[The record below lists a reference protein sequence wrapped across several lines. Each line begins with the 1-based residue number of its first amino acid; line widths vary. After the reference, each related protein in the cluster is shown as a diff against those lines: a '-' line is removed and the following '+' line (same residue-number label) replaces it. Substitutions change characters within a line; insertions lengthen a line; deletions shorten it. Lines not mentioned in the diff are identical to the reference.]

1 MLPAETRSLAPAPA
15 DSRPMT
21 RRENEVRRFVRERY
35 GPRGTLRLHRA
46 AIGADLVRAPVN
58 VTLAP
63 VFLLLRIVAMLLRLA
78 GARRASAWLASR
90 QVFLTTDIARQ
101 IGTDLSGLVER
112 LETMGTAPQAPA
124 PMIQNAISGYAET
137 RNAVS
142 EITTSM
148 LVLVTGYFLFYQP
161 TLGVFSLALPVAEMR
176 AHAQAVDGF
185 ALGRWAGGLWYGIFP
200 SSLSTTELILT
211 GIVLSVIASLVT
223 TFAGII
229 ADPVQ
234 VWTGIH
240 RRRLLRLLARLD
252 RGQEASGLE
261 REHVLARLGD
271 LGDIA
276 SSIWRVW
283 R

>member
-1 MLPAETRSLAPAPA
+1 MLAAPA

-35 GPRGTLRLHRA
+35 GLRGTLRLHRA
-46 AIGADLVRAPVN
+46 AIGGDLLRAPVN

-63 VFLLLRIVAMLLRLA
+63 VFLLLRVIAMLLRLV

-90 QVFLTTDIARQ
+90 HVFLTTDVARQ
-101 IGTDLSGLVER
+101 IGTDVSGLVER
-112 LETMGTAPQAPA
+112 LEIVGAAPRAPA
-124 PMIQNAISGYAET
+124 PMIQSAISGYSET

-142 EITTSM
+142 EITTSI
-148 LVLVTGYFLFYQP
+148 LVLVTGYLLFYQP
-161 TLGVFSLALPVAEMR
+161 TLGVFSLAVPVAEMR
-176 AHAQAVDGF
+176 AHAHAVEGF

-200 SSLSTTELILT
+200 SSLSTMELILT
-211 GIVLSVIASLVT
+211 GVVLSVMASLLT

-229 ADPVQ
+229 ADPIQ

-240 RRRLLRLLARLD
+240 QRRLLRMLARLD
-252 RGQEASGLE
+252 RRQRASGLG

-276 SSIWRVW
+276 SSIWRAL